1 MTLVVL
7 LFAELR
13 KKAGSDRLILT
24 LSQPVTAA
32 ELVQVVIQLRP
43 ELNGLAQRCSVSRTG
58 EIIDSEDKINVS
70 DEIALLPPVSGG

>member
-24 LSQPVTAA
+24 FSQPVTAA

-43 ELNGLAQRCSVSRTG
+43 ELNGLAQRCSVARNG
-58 EIIDSEDKINVS
+58 EIIALEDKINVS

>member
-43 ELNGLAQRCSVSRTG
+43 ELNGLAQRCSVSLNA
-58 EIIDSEDKINVS
+58 EIIESEDKINVS

>member
-13 KKAGSDRLILT
+13 KKTGSDRLIMT
-24 LSQPVTAA
+24 LSQPVTVA
-32 ELVQVVIQLRP
+32 ELLQMVIRLRP
-43 ELNGLAQRCSVSRTG
+43 ELNGLAQRCSVARNG
-58 EIIDSEDKINVS
+58 EIIALEDIINMS

>member
-43 ELNGLAQRCSVSRTG
+43 ELNGLAQRSSVSRNG
-58 EIIDSEDKINVS
+58 EIIKSEDKINVS

>member
-24 LSQPVTAA
+24 FSQPVTVA
-32 ELVQVVIQLRP
+32 ELVQVVIQFRP
-43 ELNGLAQRCSVSRTG
+43 ELNGLAQRCSVARNG
-58 EIIDSEDKINVS
+58 EIIALEDKINVS

>member
-13 KKAGSDRLILT
+13 KQAGSDRLILT
-24 LSQPVTAA
+24 LSQPVTAV
-32 ELVQVVIQLRP
+32 ELVHMVIQLRP
-43 ELNGLAQRCSVSRTG
+43 ELNGLAQRCSVARNG
-58 EIIDSEDKINVS
+58 EIIAPEDKINAS